1 MTLPIK
7 IVIVLRRYLHRFIRE
22 GAFRGDQA
30 DARLNLS
37 ISTNETEAVDA
48 FVQRN
53 KIKIDRKRT
62 QNLTSRSWSFTTSLS
77 FVRDSKINLRI
88 FR

>member
-22 GAFRGDQA
+22 GTFRGNEA
-30 DARLNLS
+30 DARSNLT
-37 ISTNETEAVDA
+37 ISTSETEVVDA

-62 QNLTSRSWSFTTSLS
+62 
-77 FVRDSKINLRI
+77 
-88 FR
+88 